1 MNRNSGFTA
10 NKLMLGREVN
20 TPADL
25 LYPAPKQGDTV
36 NLKAYMEDLEQ
47 ALQTAHETTRGR
59 LPTSEEWMK
68 QDYDVKVYSLAYK
81 EGDLVYILDTATV
94 KG

>member
-1 MNRNSGFTA
+1 MA

-20 TPADL
+20 TPDDL

-36 NLKAYMEDLEQ
+36 NLEAYVVDLEQ
-47 ALQTAHETTRGR
+47 ALQTAHETPRGR
-59 LPTSEEWMK
+59 LRTSEEWMK
-68 QDYDVKVYSLAYK
+68 WKDYDVKVYSRAYK

-94 KG
+94 

>member
-1 MNRNSGFTA
+1 
-10 NKLMLGREVN
+10 
-20 TPADL
+20 
-25 LYPAPKQGDTV
+25 
-36 NLKAYMEDLEQ
+36 
-47 ALQTAHETTRGR
+47 
-59 LPTSEEWMK
+59 MK